1 MRNSNP
7 FIDIIIV
14 AAGLFFIGLN
24 LNKDKVNST
33 SDLKE
38 IKGTVQYY
46 SFIEEKEGR
55 NHTYSYYIYLNEYIK
70 PFQITADIVDWFDKV
85 KFEHSVKQGDSLKML
100 ISKYDYNKIGS
111 KEKAITF
118 GIENDKKE
126 FLNAENAIREYN
138 SNVALSFGFAFVIV
152 GLILLY
158 LDIKRRKKKKIE
170 EEKNRLLIE

>member
-100 ISKYDYNKIGS
+100 ISKYEYTKIGS
-111 KEKAITF
+111 REKAIVF

-126 FLNAENAIREYN
+126 FLNAEIAIREYN
-138 SNVALSFGFAFVIV
+138 SNVTVFFGFAFVTV
-152 GLILLY
+152 GLILFY
-158 LDIKRRKKKKIE
+158 KDIKRRKKKKIE
-170 EEKNRLLIE
+170 

>member
-7 FIDIIIV
+7 FIDITIIL
-14 AAGLFFIGLN
+14 AGLFFIGHYFY
-24 LNKDKVNST
+24 KDNVNSI

-46 SFIEEKEGR
+46 SFKEDKGGR
-55 NHTYSYYIYLNEYIK
+55 SHTYNYYIYLNEYLK
-70 PFQITADIVDWFDKV
+70 PFQITADIVDWFNKE

-100 ISKYDYNKIGS
+100 ISKYEYTKIGS
-111 KEKAITF
+111 REKAIVF

-126 FLNAENAIREYN
+126 FLNAEIAIREYN
-138 SNVALSFGFAFVIV
+138 SNITVFFGFAFVTV

-158 LDIKRRKKKKIE
+158 KDIKRRKKKKIE
-170 EEKNRLLIE
+170 